1 MKTTKEDSIFQ
12 LKCLVKTQLIRT
24 KQEHFEPE
32 VAFKTLSHS
41 PRGSLRPAR
50 TESLFTPR
58 GGGGGGAPYI
68 RMKGMIVVFLGAAI
82 GDLVFSGGCSSE
94 FY

>member
-1 MKTTKEDSIFQ
+1 MKTTKQDSIFQ

-32 VAFKTLSHS
+32 VAIKTLSHS

-58 GGGGGGAPYI
+58 GEGAPYI
-68 RMKGMIVVFLGAAI
+68 RMIGMIVVFLGAAI
-82 GDLVFSGGCSSE
+82 GDLVFSRGCSSE
-94 FY
+94 IY